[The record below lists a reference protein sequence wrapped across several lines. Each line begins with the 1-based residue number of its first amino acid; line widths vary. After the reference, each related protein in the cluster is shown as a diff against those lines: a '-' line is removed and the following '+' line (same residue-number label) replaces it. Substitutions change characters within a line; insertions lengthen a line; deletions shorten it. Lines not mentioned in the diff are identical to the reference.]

1 MRIIPVLLAASLL
14 SACAN
19 TASGPT
25 DTARVTGTWVQREAA
40 AGTLLVLRLDAQA
53 TAVTGTGTYTVE
65 GGRSGTLTETGTISD
80 GALRLAITYDS
91 GAAAQFD
98 GRVAGDTIL
107 SGGLH
112 FGPAQSLTPSA
123 IVTFDRKD

>member
-14 SACAN
+14 SACAS
-19 TASGPT
+19 TVSGPT
-25 DTARVTGTWVQREAA
+25 GTGISGTWVQREAA

-53 TAVTGTGTYTVE
+53 TTVTGTGTYTVE